1 MGVVVLSVYVSLIID
16 KLIKVLK
23 VKCILH
29 IPYDNTDHAYQIL

>member
-29 IPYDNTDHAYQIL
+29 TPYDNTDHAYQIL